1 MGEQRWRLGP
11 TSIPSELGHLAVPIK
26 FFAQKKKNTWP
37 TRVSNPGPLG
47 PELYP
52 AFAPHW
58 LDKILSRKSRL
69 ISRTKIDGT
78 IEFDLCGIYCI
89 LILLVDWKL
98 MLSSLHRT
106 ASRYSFL
113 FWNLKIIISEFTDAF
128 RTRHQHRFITHWREL
143 RGKYSR
149 MRFEKCSLLNRTV
162 ISEVVLALLSVA
174 HRTLKCRKFKRKKS
188 AMADNQLLQLF
199 AISIFHHSHF
209 FFTCFD
215 APPDIRFFCDLFINS
230 TYQWRIVFQS
240 MEIAEKLYQWTP
252 RNTKSYCITW
262 NITQLG

>member
-174 HRTLKCRKFKRKKS
+174 HRTLECRKFQRK
-188 AMADNQLLQLF
+188 NLQWQIINFCNYLPF
-199 AISIFHHSHF
+199 
-209 FFTCFD
+209 
-215 APPDIRFFCDLFINS
+215 RFFIIHIFSSRVS
-230 TYQWRIVFQS
+230 TRPLTLDFSATYLSIVPIS
-240 MEIAEKLYQWTP
+240 DE
-252 RNTKSYCITW
+252 
-262 NITQLG
+262 